1 MDGSTKGTWMPSPTP
16 LTLQSS
22 ELWAAHI
29 ASQAEF
35 PDERLTSRFGIT
47 LKMLAD
53 KPLDP
58 FPQAARNAGQAKA
71 TYRLLMNKRLQVDDF
86 LQPLVD
92 TTVDACHQQPTIL
105 SIQDSS
111 SVNFSSLTSITDLG
125 RLNHTDA
132 RGLHVHTTIAVL
144 PDGLALGLLHQSFW
158 SRPFDQ
164 KPHNGNQRKRAI
176 DDKES
181 YKWLEGI
188 QAAEAAIDGLAPAD
202 RPRLIHI
209 FDREG
214 DVHEVM
220 EYISDSP
227 HGAIIRAAQNRSV
240 VGEIDAAFAAIA
252 ATPRLGV
259 HRLDRP
265 SQSGTKRRAAQLEL
279 RSVKLTTASS
289 HNYPKRQPISWT
301 LVEARE
307 VDPPVGTEPLHWLL
321 WTTEPAGTLAE
332 VVELVRQYGLRW
344 RIEDFHLTL
353 KSGCQ
358 VEKLQLETAERLTK
372 AIVLYSAVALR
383 IMALRDLA
391 REQPT
396 APCTVALTTEQ
407 WHALFIHFEERQP
420 TAADKIPTI
429 KQATLW
435 IGRLGGHLNRKRD
448 GMPGVRTLWRG
459 WRDLAIL
466 VAGYRAGRKS

>member
-1 MDGSTKGTWMPSPTP
+1 MPSPTP
-16 LTLQSS
+16 LHSTP
-22 ELWAAHI
+22 LWAGHVAAQAH
-29 ASQAEF
+29 F
-35 PDERLTSRFGIT
+35 PDRRLNCRFGIILQT
-47 LKMLAD
+47 LAD

-58 FPQAARNAGQAKA
+58 FTQATPNAGQAKA
-71 TYRLLMNKRLQVDDF
+71 IYRFFANKRLLLDDF

-92 TTVDACHQQPTIL
+92 TTTDACRRQTTIL

-111 SVNFSSLTSITDLG
+111 SANYSSLTNTKDLG
-125 RLNHTDA
+125 LLNGSDA
-132 RGLHVHTTIAVL
+132 RGLHFHTTIAAQ
-144 PDGLALGLLHQSFW
+144 PDGLVLGLFHQSFW
-158 SRPFDQ
+158 VRPPEQ
-164 KPHNGNQRKRAI
+164 KPHNGNQRKRPI
-176 DDKES
+176 EDKES

-188 QAAEAAIDGLAPAD
+188 EAAEAAIDALPRAD

-214 DVHEVM
+214 DVHE
-220 EYISDSP
+220 ILQRITQSP

-240 VGEIDAAFAAIA
+240 AGDVNAAFDAVVASPLI
-252 ATPRLGV
+252 
-259 HRLDRP
+259 
-265 SQSGTKRRAAQLEL
+265 GTKQLDLPARHGIKRRRVQLEL
-279 RSVKLTTASS
+279 RSVRLTTAPS
-289 HNYPKRQPISWT
+289 HNYPKRQSLDWT

-307 VDPPVGTEPLHWLL
+307 VNPPTGIEPLRWLL
-321 WTTEPAGTLAE
+321 WTTEPANTLAE
-332 VVELVRQYGLRW
+332 VIEILRQYGLRW

-358 VEKLQLETAERLTK
+358 VEKLQLETADRLTK

-391 REQPT
+391 RNKPEE
-396 APCTVALTTEQ
+396 PCTAVLSADQ
-407 WHALFIHFEERQP
+407 WHTLFAHFEGRQP
-420 TAADKIPTI
+420 TDTDNVPTI

-459 WRDLAIL
+459 WRDLTIM
-466 VAGYRAGRKS
+466 VAGYRAGRVGGQ

>member
-1 MDGSTKGTWMPSPTP
+1 MPSPTP

-22 ELWAAHI
+22 DLWAAHV
-29 ASQAEF
+29 AAQADF
-35 PDERLTSRFGIT
+35 PDERLTSRFGII
-47 LKMLAD
+47 LQMLAD
-53 KPLDP
+53 KPLDA

-71 TYRLLMNKRLQVDDF
+71 TYRFIMNKRLRVDDF

-92 TTVDACHQQPTIL
+92 ATVDACRQQPTIL

-111 SVNFSSLTSITDLG
+111 SANFSSLTSTTGLG
-125 RLNHTDA
+125 RLNGSEA
-132 RGLHVHTTIAVL
+132 SGLHFHTTIAVL

-176 DDKES
+176 EDKES
-181 YKWLEGI
+181 YKWLDGI
-188 QAAEAAIDGLAPAD
+188 EAAEAALDGLSPAN

-214 DVHEVM
+214 DVHEAM
-220 EYISDSP
+220 QHISNSP

-240 VGEIDAAFAAIA
+240 VGAIDIAFDAVAAA
-252 ATPRLGV
+252 PKLGV
-259 HRLDRP
+259 HRLDAP
-265 SQSGTKRRAAQLEL
+265 TQPGTKRRAAQLEL
-279 RSVKLTTASS
+279 RSIQLTTAPS
-289 HNYPKRQPISWT
+289 HNYPKRQPLTWT

-307 VDPPVGTEPLHWLL
+307 VDPPVGSEPLHWLL
-321 WTTEPAGTLAE
+321 WTTEPAGTLPE
-332 VVELVRQYGLRW
+332 VVELVRRYGLRW

-372 AIVLYSAVALR
+372 AIILYSAVALR

-391 REQPT
+391 REKPT
-396 APCTVALTTEQ
+396 IPCTAVLTTEQ
-407 WHALFIHFEERQP
+407 WQALFIYIEERQP

-466 VAGYRAGRKS
+466 VAGYRAGRKSQRS